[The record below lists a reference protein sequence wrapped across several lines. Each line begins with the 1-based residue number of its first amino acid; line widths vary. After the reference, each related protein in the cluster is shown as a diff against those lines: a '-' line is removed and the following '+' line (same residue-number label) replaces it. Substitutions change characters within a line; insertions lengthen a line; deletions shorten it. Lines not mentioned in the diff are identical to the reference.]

1 MENEELQ
8 NLITDAKQKYSELES
23 EYNKFTEL
31 RQELQNKAQGVRN
44 FHSNTQTKQSQVDTM
59 AVEIERVKNEIE
71 ESKNKISTIRSEIEG
86 YYNSFVEIRTKLDN
100 EEDGLEANFNWV
112 KDKKEQAD
120 QKYDEVVKILS
131 KIEEAEK
138 KSTELHG
145 EIASLKDKS
154 QDRFDEIGKYLDLVS
169 ETSRSSAFEKRKSQ
183 IRWEVFMWFIVS
195 LAGFFGLAIFIYII
209 FLEAD
214 GNFVQSLNKVAYTT
228 PILLL
233 LAWSTKNYSSA
244 RLYLEKYAYKSIYSI
259 ELSTYIK
266 LIEDKYVKDDKKVKD
281 FIFRSLEKIFDE
293 PFKDKEYK
301 RFFNFFGKIN
311 YEDSER
317 PISRKDNEK
326 NEENEEENA

>member
-8 NLITDAKQKYSELES
+8 NLINSAKQKYSELETEFS
-23 EYNKFTEL
+23 KFSEL

-44 FHSNTQTKQSQVDTM
+44 FYGNAQTKQSQIETTVTI
-59 AVEIERVKNEIE
+59 IERIRGEIE

-86 YYNSFVEIRTKLDN
+86 YYNSFVELKNKLDD
-100 EEDGLEANFNWV
+100 EEDGLEVNFNWV

-120 QKYDEVVKILS
+120 QKYDEVVKILT
-131 KIEEAEK
+131 KIEDAEE
-138 KSTELHG
+138 KSAELHG
-145 EIASLKDKS
+145 EIVSLKDKS
-154 QDRFDEIGKYLDLVS
+154 QDRFDEIGKYLELVS

-183 IRWEVFMWFIVS
+183 IQREVSIWFIVS
-195 LAGFFGLAIFIYII
+195 LVGFFGLALFIYLI
-209 FLEAD
+209 FLKAD
-214 GNFVQSLNKVAYTT
+214 GNLVQSLNKVAYTT

-233 LAWSTKNYSSA
+233 LAWSTRNYSSA

-259 ELSTYIK
+259 ELSTYVK
-266 LIEDKYVKDDKKVKD
+266 LIEDKYAKDDKKVKN

-301 RFFNFFGKIN
+301 RLFNLFGKIT

-317 PISRKDNEK
+317 PSSKKEQDDIVVDDE
-326 NEENEEENA
+326 